1 MESTTVGTSPPA
13 IHDQLHMQAATHEN
27 ALKVLAAERARLSK
41 QLDVLKAER
50 QVLEAVARRLASTGR
65 SSDAAG
71 H

>member
-1 MESTTVGTSPPA
+1 
-13 IHDQLHMQAATHEN
+13 MQAATHEN